1 MKRIWSAL
9 ITLSFIVI
17 VYAFAQTA
25 GIYRL
30 EDKNIRED
38 RKDNSGQWE
47 EDHVTGISFE
57 HGVTQEDIIKIAKL
71 KNLKYFD
78 ITISDIERDIDLSPL
93 GDLTE
98 LQELSIYFYA
108 DSEYVDFTFI
118 KELYNLRSLYI
129 DRCTKGVD
137 LSLFEDLLYLQELYI
152 EYADDV
158 DLRCLAKCKNLREVH
173 IVGEHVRN
181 LDGVTEAD
189 CLRSLYLCDNTR
201 DRNRDDEMPMDLHAF
216 SGMLTL
222 EELYLVDIKVADITP
237 ISELRNLGY
246 LVLSDTGVQD
256 VEALRDLKSLY
267 NLEIFGNKSEKVK
280 EQVEIF
286 MNHVEMV
293 TVTEEVP
300 YGF

>member
-71 KNLKYFD
+71 KNLKYLD

-108 DSEYVDFTFI
+108 D
-118 KELYNLRSLYI
+118 
-129 DRCTKGVD
+129 
-137 LSLFEDLLYLQELYI
+137 
-152 EYADDV
+152 
-158 DLRCLAKCKNLREVH
+158 
-173 IVGEHVRN
+173 
-181 LDGVTEAD
+181 
-189 CLRSLYLCDNTR
+189 
-201 DRNRDDEMPMDLHAF
+201 
-216 SGMLTL
+216 
-222 EELYLVDIKVADITP
+222 
-237 ISELRNLGY
+237 
-246 LVLSDTGVQD
+246 
-256 VEALRDLKSLY
+256 
-267 NLEIFGNKSEKVK
+267 
-280 EQVEIF
+280 
-286 MNHVEMV
+286 
-293 TVTEEVP
+293 
-300 YGF
+300 